1 MTIEIRPATAEDAAA
16 IADLHQ
22 RSWRSAYRGLL
33 PDSYLDGPA
42 GDRLAAQWSTAFG
55 RDEPRRVILVAMA
68 PDGIAG
74 FVAAWPKAPE
84 KALIDNLHV
93 APGRRG
99 GGLGRRLLGE
109 AAAEL
114 RRQGFRAAFLEVI
127 EGNHGARG
135 FYRRLGGREG
145 ELFVEPIGGH
155 PTPLVPVTWDDLAA
169 LEIACGPES
178 A

>member
-1 MTIEIRPATAEDAAA
+1 MTIEIRPATAADAAA

-42 GDRLAAQWSTAFG
+42 GAELTARWGEAFAK
-55 RDEPRRVILVAMA
+55 DEPRRVILVAMA

-74 FVAAWPKAPE
+74 FVAAWPRGPE
-84 KALIDNLHV
+84 RALIDNLHV
-93 APGRRG
+93 APGQRG
-99 GGLGRRLLGE
+99 GGLGRRLMGR

-114 RRQGFRAAFLEVI
+114 RRRGFETVFLEVI
-127 EGNHGARG
+127 EGNHDARG
-135 FYRRLGGREG
+135 FYRRLGGVEG

-155 PTPLVPVTWDDLAA
+155 PTPVLPVAWDDLAV
-169 LEIACGPES
+169 LEAAGGP
-178 A
+178 

>member
-1 MTIEIRPATAEDAAA
+1 MTIEIRPATAADAAA

-42 GDRLAAQWSTAFG
+42 AAELAARWGRAFSK
-55 RDEPRRVILVAMA
+55 DEPRRVILVAMA

-74 FVAAWPKAPE
+74 FVAAWPSTTRL
-84 KALIDNLHV
+84 ALIDNLHV
-93 APGRRG
+93 APGQRG
-99 GGLGRRLLGE
+99 GGIGRRLMGR

-114 RRQGFRAAFLEVI
+114 RRQGFDAVFLEVI
-127 EGNHGARG
+127 EGNHEARG
-135 FYRRLGGREG
+135 FYRRLGGVEG

-155 PTPLVPVTWDDLAA
+155 PTPVFPVTWDDLAA
-169 LEIACGPES
+169 LEAACGP
-178 A
+178 